1 MKNNQ
6 LTGMLL
12 GLVFLSTLASA
23 ALMWK
28 YNYAIHRIQS
38 LQGEP
43 AVAEASAAQTVMQ
56 QLLNETVEYAKSSK
70 NPDITRIVQGVTGG
84 KALPSAPKPAK

>member
-6 LTGMLL
+6 LTGMFL

-28 YNYAIHRIQS
+28 YNYAIHKIQS
-38 LQGEP
+38 LQGQP
-43 AVAEASAAQTVMQ
+43 VVAEASAAQNVMQ
-56 QLLNETVEYAKSSK
+56 SLLNDTVEYAKNTK
-70 NPDITRIVQGVTGG
+70 NPDIARIVQGVTGG
-84 KALPSAPKPAK
+84 KAQLPAAKPAK

>member
-28 YNYAIHRIQS
+28 YNYTIHKIQS
-38 LQGEP
+38 LQSRPE
-43 AVAEASAAQTVMQ
+43 VAEASAAQNVMQ
-56 QLLNETVEYAKSSK
+56 SLLNETIEYAKNTK
-70 NPDITRIVQGVTGG
+70 NPDITRMVQNVTGG
-84 KALPSAPKPAK
+84 KAFPAPVKPAK

>member
-6 LTGMLL
+6 LTGMFL

-28 YNYAIHRIQS
+28 YNYTIHKIQS
-38 LQGEP
+38 LQGQP
-43 AVAEASAAQTVMQ
+43 AVAEASAAQNVMQ
-56 QLLNETVEYAKSSK
+56 SLLNETIEYAKNTK
-70 NPDITRIVQGVTGG
+70 NPDIARIVQGVTGG
-84 KALPSAPKPAK
+84 KALPTAPKPAK